1 MPDKEKP
8 IQHKL
13 NDNEIVVQE
22 QSRFILWKDKMA
34 SEVKIGK
41 TLFDVSSILGNNAN
55 RFKDVISRIAQ
66 RQIERNDKNA
76 G

>member
-1 MPDKEKP
+1 MIDKEKP
-8 IQHKL
+8 IQHRL
-13 NDNEIVVQE
+13 SDSELAVQE
-22 QSRFILWKDKMA
+22 ESRFVLWKDKMT

-41 TLFDVSSILGNNAN
+41 TLFDVSSNLGHDAN
-55 RFKDVISRIAQ
+55 QFKDIISRIIQ